1 MDLAA
6 QDFTDV
12 GITGFGGT
20 SYKTRVLAEETP
32 LAVDVVGEA
41 SCKVQAS
48 LSVGK
53 PFKCVSC
60 TLVECGELQRES

>member
-6 QDFTDV
+6 PDCIDV

-20 SYKTRVLAEETP
+20 SYKTRALAEETP

-41 SCKVQAS
+41 SFKVQAS

-53 PFKCVSC
+53 HFKCVSC
-60 TLVECGELQRES
+60 TLVEYGEL